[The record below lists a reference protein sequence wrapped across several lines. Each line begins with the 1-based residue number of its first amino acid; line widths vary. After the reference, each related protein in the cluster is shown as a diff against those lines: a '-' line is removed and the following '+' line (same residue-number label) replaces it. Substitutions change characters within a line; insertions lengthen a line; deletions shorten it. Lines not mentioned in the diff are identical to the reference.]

1 MIDIK
6 LTSKAISEPI
16 RHNAYYK
23 LIILLAIVKYC
34 SNRKKASIQLI
45 HLVFW
50 GLRTESNYQVLYDF
64 SKKRRQT
71 ITPWS
76 FEIGIDKILALC
88 YINNFCEKSIIMKG
102 KYSDSLEINITN
114 EGEDIL
120 KKIDDFNLFT
130 KDIIKIKELGTIP
143 KSRIINANKKWTLI

>member
-6 LTSKAISEPI
+6 LTSKAISQPI

-23 LIILLAIVKYC
+23 LVIMLAIINYC
-34 SNRKKASIQLI
+34 ANGKKASIQLI

-50 GLRTESNYQVLYDF
+50 GLRTESNYQVLDDL
-64 SKKRRQT
+64 SKRVRQT

-76 FEIGIDKILALC
+76 FETGIDKILSLAFVNK
-88 YINNFCEKSIIMKG
+88 YCEKIIIG
-102 KYSDSLEINITN
+102 DSLEIKITIDGEEVLEKMN
-114 EGEDIL
+114 DSDLFTEDIL
-120 KKIDDFNLFT
+120 K
-130 KDIIKIKELGTIP
+130 IKKLGKIP